1 MPRLRS
7 LHVRHSRN
15 ESREAPVVAPVHII
29 FYRVAR
35 PDLIEVIRVLHDRME
50 PNLHLVVRGD

>member
-7 LHVRHSRN
+7 LHIQHGRN
-15 ESREAPVVAPVHII
+15 ESREAPVAAPVHIV

-35 PDLIEVIRVLHDRME
+35 PDLIEVVRVLHERME
-50 PNLHLVVRGD
+50 PNLHLVVRGE